1 MPNEYNPQQC
11 GNSKHLRNKMLMYSA
26 LHSDMQ
32 QFIRERYWCY
42 EPIGTLGQNIPSNS
56 TYAKLIKSCVQAP
69 DGWLFV
75 GLDFASLEDRISALT
90 TKDENKLKVY
100 LQNYDGHCLR
110 ACAYFEETMPDIVEK
125 REEIAKEGQTYKV
138 VYSDGSVEYLN
149 EFNPNLLKALQELKG
164 K

>member
-1 MPNEYNPQQC
+1 MVSEMGIILLGTPEDVDIV
-11 GNSKHLRNKMLMYSA
+11 YSA
-26 LHSDMQ
+26 WRHAAVHKRTGNGLRPLSN
-32 QFIRERYWCY
+32 IRN
-42 EPIGTLGQNIPSNS
+42 LQNLPANS

-69 DGWLFV
+69 NGWLFV
-75 GLDFASLEDRISALT
+75 GLDFNALEDHISALT
-90 TKDENKLKVY
+90 TKDKNKLSVY